1 MWFRGKWVKVP
12 RLQQDGQII
21 LSFHLSLVLT
31 QKFATLRQMCVCVWC
46 GPFYETAHI
55 SECLGSYALT
65 SSLKWG
71 LVTSPCGRC
80 MLGHFKCNM
89 VKQFNGVL
97 IKHTFSN
104 EEATHVFP
112 PSSVH
117 TDEIMDGFWGYNVGK
132 TTNHLHQC
140 LNRTPGPLHT
150 RPHLQ
155 LRDPHLLSWLLSLQW
170 K

>member
-1 MWFRGKWVKVP
+1 MAKYTLFSLK
-12 RLQQDGQII
+12 
-21 LSFHLSLVLT
+21 LSSDTKIWNSKADV
-31 QKFATLRQMCVCVWC
+31 CVCVCVGGC
-46 GPFYETAHI
+46 GTFNGTAHI
-55 SECLGSYALT
+55 SECLGNYVLT

-71 LVTSPCGRC
+71 LVSTSPCVRC
-80 MLGHFKCNM
+80 MVGHFKCNW

-104 EEATHVFP
+104 EEAATHVFP

-117 TDEIMDGFWGYNVGK
+117 TDEIMDGFWGYIVGK

-140 LNRTPGPLHT
+140 LNRTPGPLHI

-155 LRDPHLLSWLLSLQW
+155 LRDPHLLSWLLSLRW

>member
-1 MWFRGKWVKVP
+1 
-12 RLQQDGQII
+12 
-21 LSFHLSLVLT
+21 
-31 QKFATLRQMCVCVWC
+31 MCVCVWC
-46 GPFYETAHI
+46 GPFYGTAHI

-117 TDEIMDGFWGYNVGK
+117 TDEITDGFWGYNVGT

-140 LNRTPGPLHT
+140 LNQTPGPLHT